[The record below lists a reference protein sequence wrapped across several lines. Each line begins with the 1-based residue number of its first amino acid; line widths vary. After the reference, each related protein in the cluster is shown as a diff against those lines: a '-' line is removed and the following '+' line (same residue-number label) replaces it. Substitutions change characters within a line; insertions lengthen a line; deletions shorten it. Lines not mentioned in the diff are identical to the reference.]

1 MSSPSMFAFESREA
15 LQGRVLRIR
24 MSVLDLHD
32 RDTGTSD
39 QLTKVFLREK
49 EFLPQPLEAVSHGLA
64 LSGS

>member
-1 MSSPSMFAFESREA
+1 MFAFEGCEA
-15 LQGRVLRIR
+15 LQGCVLRIG
-24 MSVLDLHD
+24 MPILDLHD
-32 RDTGTSD
+32 RDTGAPD